1 MVPTDLGPRGVCSV
15 VVISGINVVSVSIRD
30 PNITVAYAR

>member
-1 MVPTDLGPRGVCSV
+1 MYGSYRFGAEGCSV